1 LRGNI
6 HLTSS
11 QAERLE
17 VKRIMGCSSS
27 SLGFLLDNLIGIG
40 FLILFLLFLLDD
52 TDLKTFTS
60 WDGNSWVLAISN
72 DEDVADSSAES
83 CTVGVLDV
91 TNIIRSWMLLDGL
104 ENTNS
109 TNIVST
115 GKIDGGTVD

>member
-1 LRGNI
+1 
-6 HLTSS
+6 
-11 QAERLE
+11 
-17 VKRIMGCSSS
+17 
-27 SLGFLLDNLIGIG
+27 
-40 FLILFLLFLLDD
+40 LFLFDD
-52 TDLKTFTS
+52 TNLKTFTS